1 MDADE
6 LMAVTVPLEP
16 TAPDGKKPSA
26 EPPEATVAA
35 PESPHSA
42 AADAASP
49 PPESAADAAEASEPR
64 GHVGTAGGPAD
75 GADAAAGVRV
85 NDRGEPT
92 MMLPSFIWDFFVKDA
107 TGKFVICTLC
117 AEPAARFAYSGGTS
131 TMNRHLRKKHHKF
144 APGKTA
150 ADYDRPRKARGGNST
165 TGSINGQSIATTHA
179 TSNSASTS
187 AMATALTPTL
197 PAEGSLSPAEA
208 SRQRQQVLELRTSRR
223 KAATAASAT
232 AKRRKM
238 LHQSGAMDPPAP
250 PTPSP
255 APATADADFDPS
267 AFVTLPGSAATGAAL
282 AFPAALELGDA
293 AMELGLEQRFFDYSL
308 LGGSALASIGASST
322 AATNAAASGLYRPSR
337 RSNGSIGSAAGS
349 SGAAAST
356 PSQKLLTHRLLRYLI
371 AQFEPLDVSPMG
383 NELALLLYGTPAE
396 LYGLAPPPPK
406 LPSEESVKRALAT
419 LYYSQREMLKD
430 VLAEVDV
437 LSLSLDNWTSVFAQ
451 NVLTVRGH
459 WISPGF
465 GRRDCVLEV
474 YVLPLDERVNTI
486 ALLRDVLDKW
496 DIPAA
501 KVAALTTAGRPPDEA
516 PQIRAEFPDLA
527 VVDCFV
533 RALDGAVQQGLLKCA
548 PLTRRCRNYVSYFIQ
563 NPSEYQIFLALQRRM
578 AEGEGGADG
587 DGADGGAVD
596 GASSTMPGR
605 RPLPVICDVGDRWNS
620 TSEMV
625 ARIVELEPALLL
637 YKTGLE
643 ADTSAARRPM
653 QLRFVCCELSRD
665 EWDTLK
671 QLARLLAPLEGAV
684 HVSQLAF
691 PGLSIVYPA
700 LFSLRKHLADAE
712 GWISN
717 SVVAAVRNAI
727 SSGLAPDLCA
737 PEDSAPY
744 LACLLDPRFKALPFL
759 PPDERA
765 RLVDLLYLLHDEL
778 VGDPAKDEDKKSE
791 PKTAT
796 SVGGAAGRAGT
807 RKAAAATLLHEFF
820 PLDEPATELDK
831 LRAQVQQYLDSPA
844 LPATDESES
853 DPLEWWSRYQ
863 RTFPTL
869 ARLAKKFLCMSAVC
883 VPFQEAFSNYGQLMR
898 EKRARLDIEVAAQVL
913 FCRSVSRIPEMER
926 MNV

>member
-1 MDADE
+1 
-6 LMAVTVPLEP
+6 
-16 TAPDGKKPSA
+16 
-26 EPPEATVAA
+26 
-35 PESPHSA
+35 
-42 AADAASP
+42 
-49 PPESAADAAEASEPR
+49 
-64 GHVGTAGGPAD
+64 
-75 GADAAAGVRV
+75 
-85 NDRGEPT
+85 
-92 MMLPSFIWDFFVKDA
+92 MMLPSFIWDFFVKDT

-165 TGSINGQSIATTHA
+165 TGSVNGQSIATTHA
-179 TSNSASTS
+179 TSS
-187 AMATALTPTL
+187 
-197 PAEGSLSPAEA
+197 
-208 SRQRQQVLELRTSRR
+208 
-223 KAATAASAT
+223 SAT
-232 AKRRKM
+232 
-238 LHQSGAMDPPAP
+238 
-250 PTPSP
+250 
-255 APATADADFDPS
+255 
-267 AFVTLPGSAATGAAL
+267 
-282 AFPAALELGDA
+282 ALELGDA
-293 AMELGLEQRFFDYSL
+293 AMELGLEQR
-308 LGGSALASIGASST
+308 
-322 AATNAAASGLYRPSR
+322 GLYRPSR

-578 AEGEGGADG
+578 AEAEGGAEG

-596 GASSTMPGR
+596 GASSTIPGR

-637 YKTGLE
+637 CSSGNVLRTSC
-643 ADTSAARRPM
+643 ADTSTWPSTA
-653 QLRFVCCELSRD
+653 S
-665 EWDTLK
+665 
-671 QLARLLAPLEGAV
+671 APL
-684 HVSQLAF
+684 
-691 PGLSIVYPA
+691 
-700 LFSLRKHLADAE
+700 
-712 GWISN
+712 
-717 SVVAAVRNAI
+717 
-727 SSGLAPDLCA
+727 
-737 PEDSAPY
+737 
-744 LACLLDPRFKALPFL
+744 
-759 PPDERA
+759 
-765 RLVDLLYLLHDEL
+765 
-778 VGDPAKDEDKKSE
+778 
-791 PKTAT
+791 
-796 SVGGAAGRAGT
+796 
-807 RKAAAATLLHEFF
+807 AATGTHAGAGSASTVSARHSTT
-820 PLDEPATELDK
+820 PLPA
-831 LRAQVQQYLDSPA
+831 SPA
-844 LPATDESES
+844 LESGS
-853 DPLEWWSRYQ
+853 AAVPTYSPPR
-863 RTFPTL
+863 RTCTSTRGP
-869 ARLAKKFLCMSAVC
+869 
-883 VPFQEAFSNYGQLMR
+883 
-898 EKRARLDIEVAAQVL
+898 
-913 FCRSVSRIPEMER
+913 
-926 MNV
+926 